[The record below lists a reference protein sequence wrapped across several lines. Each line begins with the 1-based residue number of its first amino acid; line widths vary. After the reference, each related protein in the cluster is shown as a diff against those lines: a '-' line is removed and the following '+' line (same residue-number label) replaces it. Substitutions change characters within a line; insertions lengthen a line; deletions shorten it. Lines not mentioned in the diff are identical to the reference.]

1 MNLPNKLSMARLAMI
16 PLILAGLLAPGL
28 DAGNH
33 QLAAWCYLAAFV
45 LVVAATLTDWLD
57 GKIARSRNLITS
69 LGKLL
74 DPLADKVLVAAVMIA
89 LVELHIIWGWMVVV
103 ILARE
108 FIVTGLRGL
117 AALEGRAM
125 AADIWGKYKTALQLA
140 TILIALLLMTV
151 REFMRTS
158 GGWNESAWNPATE
171 WTIHGLMAATTLL
184 TILSGWVYLS
194 KNRGLL
200 RE

>member
-1 MNLPNKLSMARLAMI
+1 VAWRRL
-16 PLILAGLLAPGL
+16 
-28 DAGNH
+28 
-33 QLAAWCYLAAFV
+33 
-45 LVVAATLTDWLD
+45 
-57 GKIARSRNLITS
+57 K
-69 LGKLL
+69 
-74 DPLADKVLVAAVMIA
+74 
-89 LVELHIIWGWMVVV
+89 
-103 ILARE
+103 
-108 FIVTGLRGL
+108 
-117 AALEGRAM
+117 
-125 AADIWGKYKTALQLA
+125 ADIWGKYKTALQLA